1 MISLKNINKSYGKF
15 HVLKSINLNI
25 EKGQIIALMGPN
37 GSGKTTLLKCI
48 LGLVI
53 VNSGEIKVDD
63 VSIKNNFE
71 YRHKIGYMP
80 QTAYFPEN
88 IKVKDVIQI
97 IKEIRGETSATDF
110 ELYDYF
116 GIENFTDKKISSL
129 SQGMKQK
136 VSSALTFMFDSD
148 ILILDEPT
156 AGLDPLSAEYMKQKI
171 KKEKEKGKL
180 IIITTHILNEVE
192 ELSDRMIYLLDG
204 EVRADRIYERD
215 STKNGAEN
223 ILEKFTDL
231 FKSYE
236 WK

>member
-1 MISLKNINKSYGKF
+1 MINIKNINKSYGKF

-53 VNSGEIKVDD
+53 ANSGEIKVDG

-97 IKEIRGETSATDF
+97 IKEIRGEESATDF
-110 ELYDYF
+110 ELYDYY

-136 VSSALTFMFDSD
+136 VSSALTFMFDSN

-156 AGLDPLSAEYMKQKI
+156 AGLDPLSAEYMKLKI

-231 FKSYE
+231 FNSYE
-236 WK
+236 CK

>member
-1 MISLKNINKSYGKF
+1 MINLKNINKSYGKF
-15 HVLKSINLNI
+15 HVLKSININI

-53 VNSGEIKVDD
+53 ADSGEIKVDG

-97 IKEIRGETSATDF
+97 IKEIRGLNSAKDF

-136 VSSALTFMFDSD
+136 VSSALTFMFDSN

-156 AGLDPLSAEYMKQKI
+156 AGLDPLSAEYMKLKI

-204 EVRADRIYERD
+204 VVRADKVNDRLN
-215 STKNGAEN
+215 TKIGAES

>member
-1 MISLKNINKSYGKF
+1 MISIENINKTYGKF
-15 HVLKSINLNI
+15 HILKSVNLNI
-25 EKGQIIALMGPN
+25 EKGQIVTVMGPN

-53 VNSGEIKVDD
+53 PDNGDIKVDGKT
-63 VSIKNNFE
+63 IKNNFE

-80 QTAYFPEN
+80 QTAFFPEN
-88 IKVKDVIQI
+88 IRVKDVIQI
-97 IKEIRGETSATDF
+97 IKEIRGEKAAVDF
-110 ELYDYF
+110 ELYDYYE
-116 GIENFTDKKISSL
+116 IEKFTEKKVSSL

-156 AGLDPLSAEYMKQKI
+156 AGLDPLSAKYMKIKI
-171 KKEKEKGKL
+171 RKEKDKGKL

-192 ELSDRMIYLLDG
+192 ELSDRIIFLLDG
-204 EVRADRIYERD
+204 EVRVNRVNESG
-215 STKNGAEN
+215 STNGAEG
-223 ILEKFTDL
+223 ILNKFTEL

-236 WK
+236 WE

>member
-1 MISLKNINKSYGKF
+1 MINLKNINKSYGKF

-25 EKGQIIALMGPN
+25 EKGQIIALMEPN

-53 VNSGEIKVDD
+53 ANSGEIKVDD

-97 IKEIRGETSATDF
+97 IKEIRGEKSATDF
-110 ELYDYF
+110 ELYHYY

-136 VSSALTFMFDSD
+136 VSSALTFMFDSE

-156 AGLDPLSAEYMKQKI
+156 AGLDPLSAEYMKLKI

-204 EVRADRIYERD
+204 EVRADKIYERD

>member
-1 MISLKNINKSYGKF
+1 MINLKNINKSYGKF

-53 VNSGEIKVDD
+53 ANSGEIKVDG

-97 IKEIRGETSATDF
+97 IKEIRGEESATDF
-110 ELYDYF
+110 ELYDYY

-136 VSSALTFMFDSD
+136 VSSALTFMFDSE

-156 AGLDPLSAEYMKQKI
+156 AGLDPLSAEYMKLKI

-236 WK
+236 CK

>member
-1 MISLKNINKSYGKF
+1 MISIENINKTYGKF
-15 HVLKSINLNI
+15 HILKSVNLNI
-25 EKGQIIALMGPN
+25 EKGQIVTVMGPN

-53 VNSGEIKVDD
+53 PDNGDIKVDGKT
-63 VSIKNNFE
+63 IKNNFE

-80 QTAYFPEN
+80 QTAFFPEN
-88 IKVKDVIQI
+88 IRVKDVIQI
-97 IKEIRGETSATDF
+97 IKEIRGEKAAVDF
-110 ELYDYF
+110 ELYDYYE
-116 GIENFTDKKISSL
+116 IEKFTEKKVSSL

-156 AGLDPLSAEYMKQKI
+156 AGLDPLSAEYMKIKI
-171 KKEKEKGKL
+171 RKEKDKGKL

-192 ELSDRMIYLLDG
+192 ELSDRIIFLLDG
-204 EVRADRIYERD
+204 EVRVNRVNESG
-215 STKNGAEN
+215 STNGAEG
-223 ILEKFTDL
+223 ILNKFTEL

-236 WK
+236 WE

>member
-1 MISLKNINKSYGKF
+1 MINVENINKSYGKF
-15 HVLKSINLNI
+15 HILKSINLNI
-25 EKGQIIALMGPN
+25 DKGQIVTLMGPN

-53 VNSGEIKVDD
+53 AESGEIKVDG

-80 QTAYFPEN
+80 QTAFFPEN

-97 IKEIRGETSATDF
+97 IKEIRGKNSATDY
-110 ELYDYF
+110 EVYDYY

-156 AGLDPLSAEYMKQKI
+156 AGLDPLSAEYMKLKI

-192 ELSDRMIYLLDG
+192 ELSDRMIFLLDG
-204 EVRADRIYERD
+204 EVRVDKVID
-215 STKNGAEN
+215 SKNINEGTEG

>member
-1 MISLKNINKSYGKF
+1 MINLKNINKSYGKF

-53 VNSGEIKVDD
+53 ANSGEIKVDG

-97 IKEIRGETSATDF
+97 IKEIRGEESATDF
-110 ELYDYF
+110 ELYDYY

-136 VSSALTFMFDSD
+136 VSSALTFMFDSE

-156 AGLDPLSAEYMKQKI
+156 AGLDPLSAEYMKLKI

-204 EVRADRIYERD
+204 EVRADKVNDRLN
-215 STKNGAEN
+215 TKIGAES

-236 WK
+236 CK

>member
-1 MISLKNINKSYGKF
+1 MIKAEDINKSYGKF
-15 HVLKSINLNI
+15 HILKSININI
-25 EKGQIIALMGPN
+25 EKGQIVTLMGPN

-53 VNSGEIKVDD
+53 PDSGKITVDGTD
-63 VSIKNNFE
+63 IKNNFE

-88 IKVKDVIQI
+88 IKVKDVVQI
-97 IKEIRGETSATDF
+97 IKEIRGEEKATDY
-110 ELYDYF
+110 EVYENF
-116 GIENFTDKKISSL
+116 GIDTFANKKISSL

-136 VSSALTFMFDSD
+136 VSSSLTFMFDSE

-156 AGLDPLSAEYMKQKI
+156 AGLDPISAEYLKLKL

-180 IIITTHILNEVE
+180 IIITTHILSEVE
-192 ELSDRMIYLLDG
+192 ELSDRMIFLLDG
-204 EVRADRIYERD
+204 EMRVDRVIEKGKTYIGADGLPG
-215 STKNGAEN
+215 T
-223 ILEKFTDL
+223 FTDL
-231 FKSYE
+231 LKSYE

>member
-1 MISLKNINKSYGKF
+1 MISIENINKYYGKF
-15 HVLKSINLNI
+15 HILKSVNLVI
-25 EKGQIIALMGPN
+25 EKNSIVTVMGPN

-53 VNSGEIKVDD
+53 PDSGDIIVDG

-88 IKVKDVIQI
+88 IRVKDVIHI
-97 IKEIRGETSATDF
+97 IKEIRGEQTAIDF
-110 ELYDYF
+110 ELYDYYGVEKF
-116 GIENFTDKKISSL
+116 ADKKISSL

-136 VSSALTFMFDSD
+136 VSSSLTFMFNSD

-156 AGLDPLSAEYMKQKI
+156 SGLDPLSAEYMKQKI
-171 KKEKEKGKL
+171 KNEKDKGKL

-192 ELSDRMIYLLDG
+192 ELSDRMIFLLDG
-204 EVRADRIYERD
+204 EVRVDKLNERD
-215 STKNGAEN
+215 SYFEAKGLLN
-223 ILEKFTDL
+223 KFSEL

>member
-1 MISLKNINKSYGKF
+1 MISIENIKKTYGKF
-15 HVLKSINLNI
+15 HILKSVNLNI
-25 EKGQIIALMGPN
+25 EKGQIVTVMGPN

-53 VNSGEIKVDD
+53 PDNGEIKVEGKT
-63 VSIKNNFE
+63 IKNNFE

-80 QTAYFPEN
+80 QTAFFPEN
-88 IKVKDVIQI
+88 IRVKDVIQI
-97 IKEIRGETSATDF
+97 IKEIRGEKAAVDF
-110 ELYDYF
+110 ELYDYYE
-116 GIENFTDKKISSL
+116 IEKFTEKKVSSL

-156 AGLDPLSAEYMKQKI
+156 AGLDPLSAEYMKIKI
-171 KKEKEKGKL
+171 RKEKDKGKL

-192 ELSDRMIYLLDG
+192 ELSDRIIFLLDG
-204 EVRADRIYERD
+204 EVRVNRVNESS
-215 STKNGAEN
+215 STNGAEG
-223 ILEKFTDL
+223 ILNKFTEL

-236 WK
+236 WE

>member
-1 MISLKNINKSYGKF
+1 MINLKNINKSYGKF

-53 VNSGEIKVDD
+53 ANSGEIKVDG

-97 IKEIRGETSATDF
+97 IKEIRGEKSATDF
-110 ELYDYF
+110 ELYDYY

-136 VSSALTFMFDSD
+136 VSSALTFMFDSE

-156 AGLDPLSAEYMKQKI
+156 AGLDPLSAEYMKLKI

-236 WK
+236 CK